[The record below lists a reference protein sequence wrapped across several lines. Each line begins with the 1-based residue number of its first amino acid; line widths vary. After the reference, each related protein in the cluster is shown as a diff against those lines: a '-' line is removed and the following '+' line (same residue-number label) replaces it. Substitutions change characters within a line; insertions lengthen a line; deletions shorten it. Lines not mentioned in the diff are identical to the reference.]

1 MLLQG
6 GCSDENNCGFFRSS
20 IGFDRLFNLL
30 ENAVPSQNGDG
41 WPPYDIVKRGEDA
54 YRIMLAVAGF
64 AEADLAVTH
73 EPNMLVIN
81 GAKPDD
87 EEVQYLHHGLALRP
101 FARRFELADYMSVVG
116 AKLENGLLVID
127 LKKEIPEEMK
137 PRKIAIEASER
148 KKSASKQIEGD
159 KAA

>member
-1 MLLQG
+1 MRTATMDFSPLY
-6 GCSDENNCGFFRSS
+6 RSS

-41 WPPYDIVKRGEDA
+41 WPPFDIVKQGEDA

-64 AEADLAVTH
+64 GEADLTVTH
-73 EPNMLVIN
+73 EPNLLVIN
-81 GAKPDD
+81 GTRPGD
-87 EEVQYLHHGLALRP
+87 EEMQYLHRGLALRP
-101 FARRFELADYMSVVG
+101 FARRFELADHMSVVG

-137 PRKIAIEASER
+137 PRQIAIDAGEG
-148 KKSASKQIEGD
+148 KKRASKQIEAD
-159 KAA
+159 RAA